1 MFKAYLFVI
10 FLLHVSLQLLAQL
23 PASDHFVKTENNQS
37 DTLIVKQLNQ
47 QCWLLRRTDQKA
59 GIAIG
64 KRSLQIAK
72 DIRYREGEAQVL
84 NYLGILYLRLDDS
97 RTASAFFFKALA
109 LSDSL
114 HLNIEKGYALNNIA
128 SSFSFERDYNQALS
142 YVYQSLSIQ
151 TQNKDKMGIAYSWAR
166 MSDVYKNLQQYD
178 SLLITATK
186 ANELMKELGMN
197 QNSLIAIKNIGHG
210 WEGKK
215 QYAKALNCYMTV
227 VNDTLISQETARD
240 VYADL
245 VRVYNLLKL
254 PDQSILFGK
263 KWLSF
268 KKDNDIIL
276 KYIAEAYSL
285 KGDWKEAFNFA
296 LMSME
301 LRDSLSKDERFS
313 QIKNLQVLYETG
325 ETKKENSNLK
335 EEIDKKN
342 LFMITFGITIILI
355 CLLVLLLLS
364 KRNQQIRLNQIL
376 NQKNDEI
383 SIQRDHLNE
392 LNQTKDKLFSI
403 IAHDLR
409 GPIGNTSSF
418 LEVLTENDGEFTK
431 EQLLEN
437 LILLKDSSKATFKLL
452 ENLLTWARS
461 QKGEIEFNPVPNDLF
476 KVVQSNIDLF
486 ASNAE
491 NKKILILNNLDQY
504 LIFDFDSDMINTVVR
519 NLINNAIKYTRE
531 AGQITISAKKV
542 DSKIEISVN
551 DTGIGID
558 SETAKKLF
566 TSDLKP
572 NKKEG
577 TIGEKGT
584 GLGLIL
590 CKEFVLKHNGN
601 IWAESELGRGSTFSF
616 TLPYF
621 C

>member
-1 MFKAYLFVI
+1 MVKAYLFVI
-10 FLLHVSLQLLAQL
+10 FPLLVSLQLLAQV

-37 DTLIVKQLNQ
+37 DTLIVKQLNKQ
-47 QCWLLRRTDQKA
+47 SWLLRRKDPKA
-59 GIAIG
+59 AIGIG

-72 DIRYREGEAQVL
+72 NIGYHEGEAQVL

-97 RTASAFFFKALA
+97 RTASAFFFRALA
-109 LSDSL
+109 FSDSL
-114 HLNIEKGYALNNIA
+114 NFSIEKGYALNNIA
-128 SSFSFERDYNQALS
+128 SSFIFERDYHQALS

-166 MSDVYKNLQQYD
+166 LSDVYKNMQQYD
-178 SLLITATK
+178 SLLIAATK
-186 ANELMKELGMN
+186 AHELMKELGMN
-197 QNSLIAIKNIGHG
+197 ENSLIAIKNIGHG

-215 QYAKALNCYMTV
+215 QYEQALNCYMTV
-227 VNDTLISQETARD
+227 VNDTSISQETARD

-254 PDQSILFGK
+254 PDQSILFGQ

-268 KKDNDIIL
+268 KKDNEIIL
-276 KYIAEAYSL
+276 RYIAEAYSL
-285 KGDWKEAFNFA
+285 KGDWKEAFKFA

-301 LRDSLSKDERFS
+301 LRDSLSKDARFN
-313 QIKNLQVLYETG
+313 QIKNLQILYEIG
-325 ETKKENSNLK
+325 ETKKENNDLK
-335 EEIDKKN
+335 IELNTKN
-342 LFMITFGITIILI
+342 LFMMFFGITIILI
-355 CLLVLLLLS
+355 CLLVLILLS

-376 NQKNDEI
+376 NKKNEEI
-383 SIQRDHLNE
+383 SIQRDNLNE

-418 LEVLTENDGEFTK
+418 LEVLTENEGEFTK

-452 ENLLTWARS
+452 ENLLTWART

-491 NKKILILNNLDQY
+491 NKKILILNNLDQN
-504 LIFDFDSDMINTVVR
+504 LIFSFDSDMINTVVR

-531 AGQITISAKKV
+531 EGQITISAKKV
-542 DSKIEISVN
+542 DIKIEISVN

-577 TIGEKGT
+577 TKGEKGT

-601 IWAESELGRGSTFSF
+601 IWAESELGKGSTFSF
-616 TLPYF
+616 TLPYI

>member
-128 SSFSFERDYNQALS
+128 SSFSFERDYHQALS

-151 TQNKDKMGIAYSWAR
+151 TQNKDKMGIAYAWAR

>member
-166 MSDVYKNLQQYD
+166 LSDVYKNMQQYD

-301 LRDSLSKDERFS
+301 LRDSLSKDARFN
-313 QIKNLQVLYETG
+313 QIKNLQILYETG
-325 ETKKENSNLK
+325 ETKKENNDLK
-335 EEIDKKN
+335 IELNTKN
-342 LFMITFGITIILI
+342 LFMMFFGITIILI
-355 CLLVLLLLS
+355 CLLVLILLS

-376 NQKNDEI
+376 NKKNEEI
-383 SIQRDHLNE
+383 SIQRDNLNE

-418 LEVLTENDGEFTK
+418 LEVLTENEGEFTK

-452 ENLLTWARS
+452 ENLLTWART

-491 NKKILILNNLDQY
+491 NKKILILNNLDQNI
-504 LIFDFDSDMINTVVR
+504 IFSFDSDMINTVVR

-531 AGQITISAKKV
+531 EGQITISAKKV

-577 TIGEKGT
+577 TKGEKGT